1 VESDTLALRR
11 AAGSVLRGLR
21 RRGSPLEARD
31 RSNPLKPQ
39 LAIDALLAAMRAAF
53 GLTEQAAQSLLGP
66 ALADWRDAV
75 GCADPVLV
83 PANAQGPSAERA
95 LIPLPLPS
103 WCAFLIDA
111 GVLVPDGPP
120 ALEGGRAVLRAFLAV
135 IRETEL
141 AALESFPVTF
151 AARFASGAAS
161 MHVHL
166 AISPPFLSEGWQ
178 GPVSIRAA
186 THRIAHGRP
195 VPLWVGPPARP
206 SPGGETGAA
215 GESVAT
221 WTTPTRPRWVVL
233 RAQEGREPQALLDVD
248 ALWQARKGTL
258 PEAGRAALAPAVP
271 VSLRIAVDIGS
282 TSTVV
287 VEEDTASSGALGKKL
302 LHQPQRDAA
311 PSGFCR
317 LAGDPATA
325 HLHGCGEQLL
335 APGGQL
341 PTALIAA
348 NATALRRVLQGEAP
362 ADQLWLPQAGPEPAR
377 DALRADRFKS
387 PDLMMLSD
395 WLAAVPDADP
405 APASRRLLEAYG
417 LLLGRALA
425 AAHATPLVAPEG
437 GRWTLRA
444 PRLGA
449 VEAAVTFPPCPWS
462 AAAAEPF
469 SAVFAGVA
477 GELCRGLRSAW
488 TGASHRLV
496 ADPVAAKAA
505 RLTAAE
511 DRHPIEA
518 FADFGG
524 LTLQMTVRLP
534 RAEGRPAPFIAG
546 SSMSYL
552 LGGERLID
560 SVAFAGAAL
569 GPGALREAFSAN
581 ARRWRQLIA
590 DGGHLD
596 ASERRA
602 ADAAREAIL
611 RTVLSLVRRQLEG
624 TLRRASPDGTGLRG
638 AGLRLYL
645 LGEGWKLAA
654 LDVPNP
660 ERERE
665 TLRRIEGWL
674 AREPLLG
681 DVPVQL
687 QRMDKRRLCEGALR
701 AEGGPLEDD
710 AAVELQGVD
719 AAGAQEVRQRWFG
732 VPGPGDSGLSPH
744 ALDPWWGAFA
754 AGAGEGSLLRVEQWF
769 TSEAPFLTRLSAG
782 KIAYEPGRSLLKQW
796 IDLCGPSLVALRVH
810 EALSA

>member
-1 VESDTLALRR
+1 MESDPLALRR

-21 RRGSPLEARD
+21 RRGSPLLAHD

-39 LAIDALLAAMRAAF
+39 LAIDALLAAMGMGF

-66 ALADWRDAV
+66 ALADWRDLV

-83 PANAQGPSAERA
+83 PANAQGPSAEKA
-95 LIPLPLPS
+95 LVPLPVPS
-103 WCAFLIDA
+103 WCAWLIDA
-111 GVLVPDGPP
+111 GVLVPDGAP

-141 AALESFPVTF
+141 AAVECFPITF

-166 AISPPFLSEGWQ
+166 ALSPPFASEGWH
-178 GPVSIRAA
+178 GPVSLRAA
-186 THRIAHGRP
+186 AHRIAAGRP
-195 VPLWVGPPARP
+195 VPLWLGPPATP
-206 SPGGETGAA
+206 AAAPDSGTA

-221 WTTPTRPRWVVL
+221 WTTPTLPRWAVL
-233 RAQEGREPQALLDVD
+233 RAQEGREPQALFDLE
-248 ALWQARKGTL
+248 ALWQARRGAL
-258 PEAGRAALAPAVP
+258 PEAGRAALAPALP

-302 LHQPQRDAA
+302 LHEPQRDAA

-325 HLHGCGEQLL
+325 HLYGCGEQLQ

-341 PTALIAA
+341 PTALVAA
-348 NATALRRVLQGEAP
+348 SAGALRRVLQGDAP
-362 ADQLWLPQAGPEPAR
+362 DQLWLPQAGPEPAR
-377 DALRADRFKS
+377 DAVRADRFKS
-387 PDLMMLSD
+387 PDLLLLSD

-405 APASRRLLEAYG
+405 AQASRKLLEAYG

-449 VEAAVTFPPCPWS
+449 VEAVVTFPPCPWS
-462 AAAAEPF
+462 ASAAEPF

-505 RLTAAE
+505 RITAAL

-534 RAEGRPAPFIAG
+534 RGEGRP
-546 SSMSYL
+546 
-552 LGGERLID
+552 
-560 SVAFAGAAL
+560 
-569 GPGALREAFSAN
+569 
-581 ARRWRQLIA
+581 
-590 DGGHLD
+590 
-596 ASERRA
+596 
-602 ADAAREAIL
+602 
-611 RTVLSLVRRQLEG
+611 
-624 TLRRASPDGTGLRG
+624 
-638 AGLRLYL
+638 
-645 LGEGWKLAA
+645 
-654 LDVPNP
+654 
-660 ERERE
+660 
-665 TLRRIEGWL
+665 
-674 AREPLLG
+674 
-681 DVPVQL
+681 
-687 QRMDKRRLCEGALR
+687 
-701 AEGGPLEDD
+701 
-710 AAVELQGVD
+710 
-719 AAGAQEVRQRWFG
+719 
-732 VPGPGDSGLSPH
+732 
-744 ALDPWWGAFA
+744 
-754 AGAGEGSLLRVEQWF
+754 
-769 TSEAPFLTRLSAG
+769 
-782 KIAYEPGRSLLKQW
+782 
-796 IDLCGPSLVALRVH
+796 
-810 EALSA
+810 

>member
-21 RRGSPLEARD
+21 RRGSPPHAHD

-53 GLTEQAAQSLLGP
+53 ALSEQAAKSLLGP

-83 PANAQGPSAERA
+83 PANAQGPAAEKA
-95 LIPLPLPS
+95 LVPLPVPS
-103 WCAFLIDA
+103 WCAWLIDA
-111 GVLVPDGPP
+111 GVLLPDGPP
-120 ALEGGRAVLRAFLAV
+120 ALEGGRAVLRALLAV
-135 IRETEL
+135 VRETEL
-141 AALESFPVTF
+141 AAVECFPLTF

-166 AISPPFLSEGWQ
+166 ALSPPFASEGWH
-178 GPVSIRAA
+178 GPVSLRAA
-186 THRIAHGRP
+186 AHRTAAVRP
-195 VPLWVGPPARP
+195 VPLWLGPPATP
-206 SPGGETGAA
+206 SAPGDAGAT
-215 GESVAT
+215 GESVTT
-221 WTTPTRPRWVVL
+221 WTSPSRPRWAVL
-233 RAQEGREPQALLDVD
+233 RAQEGREPQALFDLD
-248 ALWQARKGTL
+248 ALWQARKGAM
-258 PEAGRAALAPAVP
+258 PEAGRATLQPAVP

-302 LHQPQRDAA
+302 LHEPLRDAA

-325 HLHGCGEQLL
+325 HLYGCGEQLL

-341 PTALIAA
+341 PTALVAA
-348 NATALRRVLQGEAP
+348 NATALRRVLSGDASP
-362 ADQLWLPQAGPEPAR
+362 DQLWLPQAGVEPAR
-377 DALRADRFKS
+377 DSVRADRFKS
-387 PDLMMLSD
+387 PDLLLLSD

-405 APASRRLLEAYG
+405 AHASRTLLQAYG

-449 VEAAVTFPPCPWS
+449 VEAVLTFPPCPWS
-462 AAAAEPF
+462 ATAPEPF

-488 TGASHRLV
+488 TTARDRLV

-505 RLTAAE
+505 RISAAE

-560 SVAFAGAAL
+560 SAAFAGAAL
-569 GPGALREAFSAN
+569 GEGSLREAFAAN

-590 DGGHLD
+590 EGGHLD
-596 ASERRA
+596 GDEQKA
-602 ADAAREAIL
+602 AAAARQAIL
-611 RTVLSLVRRQLEG
+611 GTVLSLVRRQLEG
-624 TLRRASPDGTGLRG
+624 TLRRAAPDGRGLRG

-665 TLRRIEGWL
+665 TLRRIEAHL
-674 AREPLLG
+674 AREPLLEE
-681 DVPVQL
+681 VPVQL

-701 AEGGPLEDD
+701 AGAGPLEDD
-710 AAVELQGVD
+710 AAAELQGVD
-719 AAGAQEVRQRWFG
+719 AAAAEEVRQRWFG
-732 VPGPGDSGLSPH
+732 IPDAEETGLSPH
-744 ALDPWWGAFA
+744 ALDPWWAAFA
-754 AGAGEGSLLRVEQWF
+754 AGAGEGSLLRVTQWF
-769 TSEAPFLTRLSAG
+769 TTDAPFLTRLSAG
-782 KIAYEPGRSLLKQW
+782 RIAYEPGRSLLKQW
-796 IDLCGPSLVALRVH
+796 IDLSGPSLVALRVH

>member
-1 VESDTLALRR
+1 MESDPLVLRR

-21 RRGSPLEARD
+21 RRGSPLLAHD

-39 LAIDALLAAMRAAF
+39 LAIDALLAAMGMGF

-66 ALADWRDAV
+66 ALADWRDLV

-83 PANAQGPSAERA
+83 PANAQGPSAEKA
-95 LIPLPLPS
+95 LVPLPVPS
-103 WCAFLIDA
+103 WCAWLIDA
-111 GVLVPDGPP
+111 GVLVPDGAPV
-120 ALEGGRAVLRAFLAV
+120 LEGGRAVLRAFLAV
-135 IRETEL
+135 VRETEL
-141 AALESFPVTF
+141 AAVECFPVTF

-166 AISPPFLSEGWQ
+166 ALSPPFASEGWR
-178 GPVSIRAA
+178 GPVSLRAA
-186 THRIAHGRP
+186 AHRTAAGRP
-195 VPLWVGPPARP
+195 VPLWLGPPATP
-206 SPGGETGAA
+206 SAGSDAGAA

-221 WTTPTRPRWVVL
+221 WTTASPPRWAVL
-233 RAQEGREPQALLDVD
+233 RAQEGREPQALFDLD
-248 ALWQARKGTL
+248 ALWQARRGMA
-258 PEAGRAALAPAVP
+258 PAGRAALAPTVP

-302 LHQPQRDAA
+302 LHEPQRDAA

-325 HLHGCGEQLL
+325 HLFGCGEQLL

-341 PTALIAA
+341 PTALVAA
-348 NATALRRVLQGEAP
+348 NAAALRRVLAGQAS

-377 DALRADRFKS
+377 DPVRADRFKS

-405 APASRRLLEAYG
+405 SRASRRLLEAYG

-449 VEAAVTFPPCPWS
+449 VETVVTFPPCPWS
-462 AAAAEPF
+462 AASGEPF
-469 SAVFAGVA
+469 SAVFTGVA
-477 GELCRGLRSAW
+477 DEICAGLRSAW
-488 TGASHRLV
+488 ASASHRLV

-505 RLTAAE
+505 RATGDE

-534 RAEGRPAPFIAG
+534 RGEGRPAPFIAG

-560 SVAFAGAAL
+560 SAAFAAAAL
-569 GPGALREAFSAN
+569 GGGALREAFSAN
-581 ARRWRQLIA
+581 ARRWRTLIA
-590 DGGHLD
+590 EGGHLD
-596 ASERRA
+596 ASQRKA
-602 ADAAREAIL
+602 AEAAQKAIL
-611 RTVLSLVRRQLEG
+611 GTVLSLVRRQLDG
-624 TLRRASPDGTGLRG
+624 TLRRAAPDGSGLRG

-654 LDVPNP
+654 LDAPNP

-665 TLRRIEGWL
+665 TLRRIEAWL
-674 AREPLLG
+674 SREPLLAG
-681 DVPVQL
+681 VPVQI

-701 AEGGPLEDD
+701 AEVGPVEDD

-719 AAGAQEVRQRWFG
+719 AADAQELRQRWFG
-732 VPGPGDSGLSPH
+732 VPDALDSGLSPH
-744 ALDPWWGAFA
+744 PPDPWWRTFA
-754 AGAGEGSLLRVEQWF
+754 GGAGDGSLLRVEQWF
-769 TSEAPFLTRLSAG
+769 TSDAPFLTRLSAG
-782 KIAYEPGRSLLKQW
+782 RIAYEPGRSLLKQW
-796 IDLCGPSLVALRVH
+796 IDLSGPSLVALRVH